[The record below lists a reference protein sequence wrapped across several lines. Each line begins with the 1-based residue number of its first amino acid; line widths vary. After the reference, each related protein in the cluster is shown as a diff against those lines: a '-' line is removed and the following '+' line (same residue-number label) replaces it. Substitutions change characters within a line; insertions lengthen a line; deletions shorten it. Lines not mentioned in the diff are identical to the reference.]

1 MDELYKKIK
10 EEYGLSDV
18 NPNELAPL
26 ILAHIGDAIYEV
38 VIRTITLSKGNRAI
52 EKVHK
57 DATKYVNAKAQ
68 AEIIEKIQPLLTEE
82 ELNIYK
88 RGRNAKSN
96 TKAKNASITDYR
108 KATGFE
114 ALMGYLY
121 LINKTDRMLDLI
133 KEGINN
139 GEE

>member
-1 MDELYKKIK
+1 MDELYEQIKK
-10 EEYGLSDV
+10 EYGLADV

-68 AEIIEKIQPLLTEE
+68 ADIIEKIQPLLTEE

-121 LINKTDRMLDLI
+121 LQNKTQRMLDLI
-133 KEGINN
+133 KEGISN

>member
-121 LINKTDRMLDLI
+121 LLNKTERMLDLI

>member
-68 AEIIEKIQPLLTEE
+68 ADIIEKIQPILTEE

-121 LINKTDRMLDLI
+121 LLNKTDRLLDLI

>member
-1 MDELYKKIK
+1 MDELYEQIK
-10 EEYGLSDV
+10 NEYGLASV

-68 AEIIEKIQPLLTEE
+68 ADIIEKIQPLLTEE

-121 LINKTDRMLDLI
+121 LQNKTQRMLDLI
-133 KEGINN
+133 KEGISN

>member
-1 MDELYKKIK
+1 MDELYEQIKK
-10 EEYGLSDV
+10 EYGLASV

-68 AEIIEKIQPLLTEE
+68 ADIIEKIQPLLTEE

-121 LINKTDRMLDLI
+121 LQNKTQRMLDLI
-133 KEGINN
+133 KEGISN

>member
-1 MDELYKKIK
+1 MDELYKRIK
-10 EEYGLSDV
+10 EEYGLADV

-68 AEIIEKIQPLLTEE
+68 ADIIEKLQPILTEE
-82 ELNIYK
+82 EINIYK

-121 LINKTDRMLDLI
+121 LSNKTERMLDLI
-133 KEGINN
+133 EEGINN